1 MAAKKEEKIRV
12 DGTVEEA
19 LKGNKFK
26 VKLENGHEVIGYLSG
41 KMRRYFIRVL
51 LGDRVTLELS
61 PYDMERGRIVFRY
74 RRDQRRSAQ
83 QTS

>member
-1 MAAKKEEKIRV
+1 VAAKEEKIRV

-26 VKLENGHEVIGYLSG
+26 VRLENGHDVIGYLSG

-61 PYDMERGRIVFRY
+61 PYDMDRGRIVFRY
-74 RRDQRRSAQ
+74 RRDQRRAAG
-83 QTS
+83 QTG

>member
-1 MAAKKEEKIRV
+1 MAAKEEKIRV

-19 LKGNKFK
+19 LKGNKFRIR
-26 VKLENGHEVIGYLSG
+26 LDNGHDVIGYLSG

-61 PYDMERGRIVFRY
+61 PYDMDRGRIVFRY
-74 RRDQRRSAQ
+74 RRNQARPAE
-83 QTS
+83 QTR

>member
-1 MAAKKEEKIRV
+1 MAAKEEKFRV

-26 VKLENGHEVIGYLSG
+26 VRLENGHDVIGYLSG

-61 PYDMERGRIVFRY
+61 PYDMDRGRIVFRY
-74 RRDQRRSAQ
+74 RRDQRRAAG
-83 QTS
+83 QTG

>member
-1 MAAKKEEKIRV
+1 VAAKEEKFRV

-26 VKLENGHEVIGYLSG
+26 VRLENGHDVIGYLSG

-61 PYDMERGRIVFRY
+61 PYDMDRGRIVFRY
-74 RRDQRRSAQ
+74 RRDQRRAAG
-83 QTS
+83 QTG